1 MACCPRRSGRPR
13 DGTVAICA
21 ASDDRTP
28 ILIRINVF
36 LLFVMMAVVMVVAV
50 VVVAIMVM
58 IMVMVM
64 IMLVIVV
71 IFVVVVTDMAIML
84 DVHLILIQIFSILT
98 ILVVYWQTGR
108 RWVRWERN
116 CLGCFLR
123 ESGTQRAFGKRA
135 DDSIGINRRGHVR
148 G

>member
-1 MACCPRRSGRPR
+1 MACCPRRSGRSR
-13 DGTVAICA
+13 DGAIAICA

-28 ILIRINVF
+28 TLTRINIF
-36 LLFVMMAVVMVVAV
+36 FLFVVMAVVMVVTM
-50 VVVAIMVM
+50 VVVAIMLMIVVM
-58 IMVMVM
+58 VMVMVM

-71 IFVVVVTDMAIML
+71 VFVVVLTDMAIML
-84 DVHLILIQIFSILT
+84 DVHLILVQVFPVLA

-123 ESGTQRAFGKRA
+123 
-135 DDSIGINRRGHVR
+135 
-148 G
+148 

>member
-13 DGTVAICA
+13 AGTIAICA

-28 ILIRINVF
+28 ILTRIDIF
-36 LLFVMMAVVMVVAV
+36 FLFVMTAVVMMVTMVM
-50 VVVAIMVM
+50 VAIMPMIVIM

-64 IMLVIVV
+64 LVVMV
-71 IFVVVVTDMAIML
+71 IFVVVVTDMAIVL
-84 DVHLILIQIFSILT
+84 DVHLILIQIFPVLA
-98 ILVVYWQTGR
+98 ILVVYRQTGR

-123 ESGTQRAFGKRA
+123 
-135 DDSIGINRRGHVR
+135 
-148 G
+148 

>member
-13 DGTVAICA
+13 DGAIAICA

-28 ILIRINVF
+28 ILTRINIF
-36 LLFVMMAVVMVVAV
+36 FLFVMTAVVMVVTM
-50 VVVAIMVM
+50 VVVAIMLVIM

-64 IMLVIVV
+64 VMLVIVV
-71 IFVVVVTDMAIML
+71 IFVVVVTDMAIVL
-84 DVHLILIQIFSILT
+84 DVHLILIQIFPVLA

-123 ESGTQRAFGKRA
+123 
-135 DDSIGINRRGHVR
+135 
-148 G
+148 